1 MNSDMNDY
9 NGSPDPGKPLE
20 KFPER
25 ENLRVLEFGDMEF
38 GDRRGIWGQ
47 TWNLGTWNLGTD
59 GAFPSFN
66 IYSRTGNVPSVPYF
80 LPRLW
85 N

>member
-1 MNSDMNDY
+1 MNDY

-38 GDRRGIWGQ
+38 GDRRGIWGHGIWGQ
-47 TWNLGTWNLGTD
+47 TGRSPLLIYIPERETFRLSPTFSQGFGISRGSNL
-59 GAFPSFN
+59 F
-66 IYSRTGNVPSVPYF
+66 
-80 LPRLW
+80 
-85 N
+85 

>member
-38 GDRRGIWGQ
+38 GDRRGIWGH
-47 TWNLGTWNLGTD
+47 G
-59 GAFPSFN
+59 
-66 IYSRTGNVPSVPYF
+66 I
-80 LPRLW
+80 
-85 N
+85 

>member
-47 TWNLGTWNLGTD
+47 TWNLGTDVEFGD
-59 GAFPSFN
+59 MEFGD
-66 IYSRTGNVPSVPYF
+66 RRGVPLF
-80 LPRLW
+80 
-85 N
+85 